1 MGGIILAKPQLVRMH
16 FLLRVAIKSVSYGHD
31 YDKVLDKTTLVIY
44 NK

>member
-1 MGGIILAKPQLVRMH
+1 MLNRSLSACIFCYG
-16 FLLRVAIKSVSYGHD
+16 VAIKSVSYGYD